1 VRRTQSS
8 RVWFIAALLGL
19 GLAVPNRALAQADE
33 IQVYD
38 GGLAS
43 VGTFNLTV
51 HNNFTPKGIKVPAF
65 PGALVPDKSLNG
77 VPEWALGVTDWF
89 EAGLYMPLYSYDT
102 SGGWGL
108 DGFKLRSLFAVP
120 NADNRRFVYGA
131 NFEFSINA
139 KRWDSSRFTS
149 EIRPILGWHLKPIDI
164 IVNPILDTSYDG
176 FGNLDFAPTARVA
189 YNFPTGWAL
198 AVEEY
203 SDFGPLKDFHPLDE
217 QSHQIYAVFDRAT
230 RFFDVE
236 AGIGFGLTDA
246 SDKLTLK
253 LILSRDLNNQHR
265 PPGSES
271 RKPAASSQ

>member
-1 VRRTQSS
+1 VRWVSLS
-8 RVWFIAALLGL
+8 RAWFVAALLGL

-51 HNNFTPKGIKVPAF
+51 HNNFTPRGIDVPAF
-65 PGALVPDKSLNG
+65 PGAVVSDKSLNG

-89 EAGLYMPLYSYDT
+89 EAGLYMPLYSYDKN
-102 SGGWGL
+102 SGWGL

-149 EIRPILGWHLKPIDI
+149 EIRPIIGWHLKPIDI

-189 YNFPTGWAL
+189 YNLPTGWAL

-203 SDFGPLKDFHPLDE
+203 SDFGPIKGFHSLNE
-217 QSHQIYAVFDRAT
+217 QSHQIYAVFDQAT
-230 RFFDVE
+230 RFFDIE
-236 AGIGFGLTDA
+236 GGIGFGLTDA

-253 LILSRDLNNQHR
+253 LILSRDLN
-265 PPGSES
+265 
-271 RKPAASSQ
+271 K